1 MDKGKPAGLPFLSR
15 ELRNSA
21 DVNFLIL
28 SCTNFPDKGGDNFMA
43 FSFGNIIYVAV
54 SFMFFFAAILYFDGK
69 SKWHGFLKCYDFGNG
84 DQWFIAKLFDIAV
97 FAVLLIFC
105 FDFVILA
112 VDSKHSAGT
121 FGDFA
126 GGVLNPVLS
135 FLTFIGLL
143 WGLTMQRKEMVAAR
157 EEFERTREVLDR
169 QTGLQSKQRFDS
181 LITAMVSILIS
192 DKSQLSDKIEGGR
205 IDKGLIRWMLDHVK
219 NDDLIVAALTVS
231 NNDNIFEPFYK
242 KIFSLLRFVAVEIG
256 GASYHLDEEF
266 LRREVSAEEKQYV
279 DIVKSLL
286 STFDLKLLMI
296 RICHDDM
303 PNCCNGF
310 IELINR
316 YALFDGVAFYLG
328 VEKDDLACEAA
339 AKFSDQA
346 FNNNSSYRYAIKN
359 GHIQAQQLGISLRSP
374 TFTAME

>member
-1 MDKGKPAGLPFLSR
+1 M
-15 ELRNSA
+15 
-21 DVNFLIL
+21 I
-28 SCTNFPDKGGDNFMA
+28 
-43 FSFGNIIYVAV
+43 FSFGNIIFIAA
-54 SFMFFFAAILYFDGK
+54 SFMIFFAVILYFDGK
-69 SKWHGFLKCYDFGNG
+69 NKWHGFSKYYDVEKG
-84 DQWFIAKLFDIAV
+84 DQLFVIKLFDAAIV
-97 FAVLLIFC
+97 AVLLVFC
-105 FDFVILA
+105 LDFMILA
-112 VDSKHSAGT
+112 LDSNHSAGE

-135 FLTFIGLL
+135 FLTFVGLL
-143 WGLTMQRKEMVAAR
+143 WGLTMQRREMAAAR
-157 EEFERTREVLDR
+157 EEFEKTREVLDR
-169 QTGLQSKQRFDS
+169 QTELQSKQRFDS

-205 IDKGLIRWMLDHVK
+205 IDKGLIRWMLDHIK

-231 NNDNIFEPFYK
+231 ENDNIFEPFYK

-256 GASYHLDEEF
+256 GASYHLDDEF
-266 LRREVSAEEKQYV
+266 LQREVSAEEKQYV

-303 PNCCNGF
+303 PNGCNGF
-310 IELINR
+310 VELINR

-339 AKFSDQA
+339 AKLSNQA
-346 FNNNSSYRYAIKN
+346 FDNNFSYRYAIES
-359 GHIQAQQLGISLRSP
+359 GHIQDPQLGLNLRSP
-374 TFTAME
+374 AFTAME